1 MVLLVKQQKGPEAEN
16 ESDHSPVLVQPL
28 ASSDPAWVL
37 SDLTFSCY
45 QKKVLKAALLQK
57 VRKKDL
63 HPKCPDHPLAP
74 KRVEHFLETGT
85 WFLATLLHPQKVA
98 KMEQLLLQT

>member
-1 MVLLVKQQKGPEAEN
+1 M
-16 ESDHSPVLVQPL
+16 
-28 ASSDPAWVL
+28 
-37 SDLTFSCY
+37 
-45 QKKVLKAALLQK
+45 LLQK

-98 KMEQLLLQT
+98 KMEQLLLQTSIGFSVWQKPTALKVRKEDLVAVKAVQATSARQEAVS